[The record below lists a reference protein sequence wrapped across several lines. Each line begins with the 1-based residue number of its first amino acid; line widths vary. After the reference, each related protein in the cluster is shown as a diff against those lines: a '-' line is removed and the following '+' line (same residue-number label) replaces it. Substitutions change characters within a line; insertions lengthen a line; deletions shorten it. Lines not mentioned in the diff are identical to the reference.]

1 MVNSLAVNS
10 YSYNSVVSGG
20 SKLYVPVK
28 PAMVIYSQF
37 DHVAGVAAKPNQQG
51 IPVSKVQ
58 ILNSIIDQ
66 LSSIKASPKL
76 EVKNGEMTDKQLDV
90 LIEHFQT
97 KLQTTIQTAQA
108 TGYGLAGAAPQ
119 AGALFSIDV

>member
-1 MVNSLAVNS
+1 MINSLGINS
-10 YSYNSVVSGG
+10 YTYNNVVSGT

-37 DHVAGVAAKPNQQG
+37 DHVSGVAARPNQQG
-51 IPVSKVQ
+51 LPVSKVR
-58 ILNSIIDQ
+58 ILNSLIDQ
-66 LSSIKASPKL
+66 LHTMKANPKVN
-76 EVKNGEMTDKQLDV
+76 VKDGEFTDKQLDV

-119 AGALFSIDV
+119 VGMIFSLDA